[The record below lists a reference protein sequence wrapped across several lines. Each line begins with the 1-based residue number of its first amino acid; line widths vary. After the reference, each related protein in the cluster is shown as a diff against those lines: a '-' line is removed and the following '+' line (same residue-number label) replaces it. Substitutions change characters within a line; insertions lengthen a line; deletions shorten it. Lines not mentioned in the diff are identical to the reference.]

1 MNYVSAVY
9 AVVVLIITIDW
20 LFRGRKEYRG
30 QTDRQEAVEEET
42 LRHRPQRRDGASIVA
57 YPA

>member
-20 LFRGRKEYRG
+20 LVRGKREYRG
-30 QTDRQEAVEEET
+30 QGDRKEAIIET
-42 LRHRPQRRDGASIVA
+42 MRSEAEHGHGHDG
-57 YPA
+57 